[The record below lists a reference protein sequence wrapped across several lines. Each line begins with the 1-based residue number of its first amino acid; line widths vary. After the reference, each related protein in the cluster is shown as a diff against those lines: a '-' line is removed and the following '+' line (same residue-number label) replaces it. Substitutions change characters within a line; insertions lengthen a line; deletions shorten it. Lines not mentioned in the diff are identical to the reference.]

1 MARCPCHLCAPQPHQ
16 AGTRPVFVRWLSKLS
31 VPGEPLAAMLQ
42 LAGEPAPHRARDGCG
57 GEGVLSFANFGLS
70 YLSTI
75 INVY

>member
-1 MARCPCHLCAPQPHQ
+1 MI
-16 AGTRPVFVRWLSKLS
+16 
-31 VPGEPLAAMLQ
+31 Q
-42 LAGEPAPHRARDGCG
+42 LAGEPAPRRARDGCG